1 MSSSEDLLVDV
12 IIRDREQEARK
23 AAAFSALVRSAR
35 RAREHRHSLR
45 ARLGLSLIQA
55 GRALLRHGPA
65 YAAARRRLA

>member
-1 MSSSEDLLVDV
+1 MHGSDDLLVSV
-12 IIRDREQEARK
+12 LIRDRELEARK

-35 RAREHRHSLR
+35 QAREHRHSLR
-45 ARLGLSLIQA
+45 ARVGLSLIQA